1 MTGISLQISPGVS
14 LAGWKTKN
22 NTMKTTLNIPSSFRG
37 AVRRGADILDW
48 AASHFGAALVARTIA
63 ACAALGIAAIT
74 LAAPQTVQAA
84 FGYTASDGGYIVNDG
99 ANLVVTITSGGDI
112 SSCKYAG
119 TELNDTTKA
128 SCIASGLG
136 ASSVTAATVDG
147 YIVITCVSTS
157 IASSALTHYY
167 IFENGVDDIF
177 MADYVTS
184 EPSVGELRYIFRGQF
199 NLLPNGPPD
208 SDNNG
213 NTGAI
218 ESTDVFGYANGWTT
232 SKYYGSERAKDL
244 TVKGA
249 TGTGVGVFV
258 AFGNR
263 ESSMGGPFVRDIEN
277 QGDGTGSDQE
287 IYNYMNSGHHLNV
300 TIAGQTEAFRLN
312 VLYGPYAYCF
322 TNGSTPSVPD
332 FSFIANLNLTGYVGT
347 AGRGRVVLN
356 GLSGMNTAYTYYMGF
371 SNSTAQ
377 YWETLNSS
385 GGGECYNMK
394 PGTYNMVIYKNELAV
409 WTGSV
414 SVTAGNGTTVHTI
427 TVTDPSA
434 VATIWR
440 IGDWDGT
447 PLEFLNGQTFMI
459 RHPSDSRNSSWGPVS
474 FGTGGANNKFPA
486 DQFRGDNSPT
496 TITFPLTAAQAGA
509 AHTFNIGIT
518 DAYNNGRPSVTIN
531 GHALS
536 NPGASNQPSDRCET
550 VGTYRGNN
558 TTFSWS
564 IPAADF
570 VTGTNTLTITP
581 ISGSSDLSAWLS
593 ASWAYDCVE
602 LDD

>member
-1 MTGISLQISPGVS
+1 MN
-14 LAGWKTKN
+14 TK
-22 NTMKTTLNIPSSFRG
+22 LDIPSSSSG
-37 AVRRGADILDW
+37 ASRLKAGSPYW
-48 AASHFGAALVARTIA
+48 AAAHGAAASLKRALA
-63 ACAALGIAAIT
+63 ACAVLGIIAFTSAIPHT
-74 LAAPQTVQAA
+74 ARAA
-84 FGYTASDGGYIVNDG
+84 FGYTASNGGFIVNDG
-99 ANLVVTITSGGDI
+99 ANLVVTIDSGGDM
-112 SSCKYAG
+112 SSCVYAG
-119 TELNDTTKA
+119 TQLNDTSKP

-147 YIVITCVSTS
+147 YIVITCVSTAIS
-157 IASSALTHYY
+157 SSALTHYY
-167 IFENGVDDIF
+167 IFQNGVDNIY

-199 NLLPNGPPD
+199 NVLPNGPAD

-232 SKYYGSERAKDL
+232 SKYYGNERAKDL

-249 TGTGVGVFV
+249 TGTGVGVFT

-287 IYNYMNSGHHLNV
+287 IYNYMNSGHHLNL
-300 TIAGQTEAFRLN
+300 TIAGQQEAFRLN

-332 FSFIANLNLTGYVGT
+332 MSFISNLNLTGYVGT
-347 AGRGRVVLN
+347 SGRGRVVLN

-385 GGGECYNMK
+385 GAGECYNMK

-414 SVTAGNGTTVHTI
+414 TVTAGNGTTVHTI

-447 PLEFLNGQTFMI
+447 PLEFLNGETFMI

-474 FGTGGANNKFPA
+474 YGVGGATNKFPA

-496 TITFPLTAAQAGA
+496 TITFSLTAAQAAA

-536 NPGASNQPSDRCET
+536 NPGIPTEPSDRSET

-581 ISGSSDLSAWLS
+581 ISGSTDTSAWLS
-593 ASWAYDCVE
+593 ASFPYDCVE
-602 LDD
+602 LDN